1 MKPHTGRAE
10 GEEGKEM
17 NTTDLSELIAQ
28 ADRLSPERYPEQAME
43 INQQIV
49 ELDPQNAAAHV
60 RLARAYQAARN
71 FAAAAAA
78 CQDALKCNPQSA
90 VAQRRLQRIQE
101 EWALYKQAQEIKT
114 YDEALQRGVANKD
127 EELVGLAIACL
138 WRAVELSTSRS
149 QSIICRNALAAAYRS
164 KKDPASLDRAVSL
177 YELVLKHAPG
187 NLAAMTGLAA
197 VWRDKGELSQARQ
210 LYEQVLALDPHN
222 NHALTGLGGVL
233 HDQGEEAQ
241 AQEHFRQARKQEHV
255 SRTNPYNL

>member
-1 MKPHTGRAE
+1 
-10 GEEGKEM
+10 M

-49 ELDPQNAAAHV
+49 QLDLQNAAALV
-60 RLARAYQAARN
+60 RLARAYQAQRK

-78 CQDALKCNPQSA
+78 CQDALKCNPQST
-90 VAQRRLQRIQE
+90 VAQRRLQRIHE

-149 QSIICRNALAAAYRS
+149 QSILCRNALAAAYRS
-164 KKDPASLDRAVSL
+164 KKDPASLDRAASL
-177 YELVLKHAPG
+177 YELVLRHVPG
-187 NLAAMTGLAA
+187 NLVSMIGLAA
-197 VWRDKGELSQARQ
+197 VLRDQGELSQARQ

-222 NHALTGLGGVL
+222 SYARTGLGGVL
-233 HDQGEEAQ
+233 YDQGYTALAQ
-241 AQEHFRQARKQEHV
+241 THFQHGRKQQPPRPGPPKSQH
-255 SRTNPYNL
+255 